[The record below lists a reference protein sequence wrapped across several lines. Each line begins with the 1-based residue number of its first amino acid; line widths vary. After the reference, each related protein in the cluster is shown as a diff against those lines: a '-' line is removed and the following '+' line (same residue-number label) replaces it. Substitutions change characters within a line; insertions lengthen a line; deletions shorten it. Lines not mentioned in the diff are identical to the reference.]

1 MRDRDVMLRGYRDDD
16 LDAMFRLDEVC
27 FEAPFRFSRAAMR
40 RFAEARRAR
49 VVIAEL
55 DGELVGFCIVHVETV
70 EQESVGYVVTLDVA
84 PEHRRIGLAARLM
97 ERAEAEAREA
107 GCSSM
112 ALHVFTGNEAAI
124 RFYERMG
131 YAFWS
136 KDMSFYGVGVDALVY
151 RKALGSS

>member
-1 MRDRDVMLRGYRDDD
+1 MSDHVVVLRGYRDGD

-27 FEAPFRFSRAAMR
+27 FETPFRFSRASMR

-70 EQESVGYVVTLDVA
+70 ERESVGYVVTLDVA
-84 PEHRRIGLAARLM
+84 PEYRRGGLATRLM

-131 YAFWS
+131 YAFWAR
-136 KDMSFYGVGVDALVY
+136 DEDFYGVGVDGLVY
-151 RKALGSS
+151 RKGIEG

>member
-1 MRDRDVMLRGYRDDD
+1 LSDHGVVLRGYREGD

-27 FEAPFRFSRAAMR
+27 FETPFRFSRAAMR

-55 DGELVGFCIVHVETV
+55 GGELVGFCIVHVETV
-70 EQESVGYVVTLDVA
+70 EREEVGYVVTLDVA
-84 PEHRRIGLAARLM
+84 LAWRRQGLAGMLM
-97 ERAEAEAREA
+97 ERGEAEAREA

-131 YAFWS
+131 YAFWAR
-136 KDMSFYGVGVDALVY
+136 DEDFYGGGWIGLSEGD
-151 RKALGSS
+151 

>member
-1 MRDRDVMLRGYRDDD
+1 MSDQGVVLRGYRDGD
-16 LDAMFRLDEVC
+16 LDGMFRLDEVC
-27 FEAPFRFSRAAMR
+27 FETPFRFSRAAMR

-55 DGELVGFCIVHVETV
+55 GGELVGFCIVHVETV
-70 EQESVGYVVTLDVA
+70 EREEVGYVVTLDVA
-84 PEHRRIGLAARLM
+84 LAWRRQGLAGMLM
-97 ERAEAEAREA
+97 ERGEAEAREA

-131 YAFWS
+131 YAFWAR
-136 KDMSFYGVGVDALVY
+136 DEDFYGVGVDGLVY
-151 RKALGSS
+151 RKGIEG